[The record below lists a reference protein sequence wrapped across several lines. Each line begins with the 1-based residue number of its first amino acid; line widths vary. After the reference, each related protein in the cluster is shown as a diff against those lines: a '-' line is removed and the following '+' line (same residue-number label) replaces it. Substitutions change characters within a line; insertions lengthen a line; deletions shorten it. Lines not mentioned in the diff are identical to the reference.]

1 MKLSYR
7 GISYEYNPP
16 EVKTTQ
22 SGVAGK
28 YRGLDWRF
36 RNLDKS
42 PVLQPSVNLKYR
54 GVTYQTAGTP
64 AVSSV
69 ESTKTPTLSTQDK
82 ARSLMLNYHKALQ
95 NRQAS
100 MLKRSAAELGSA
112 AHS

>member
-36 RNLDKS
+36 RNLDKP
-42 PVLQPSVNLKYR
+42 PVLQPSANLKYR
-54 GVTYQTAGTP
+54 GVAYQTAGTSTL
-64 AVSSV
+64 SSV
-69 ESTKTPTLSTQDK
+69 EPTKTPTLSTQDK
-82 ARSLMLNYHKALQ
+82 ARSLMIGYQKALQ
-95 NRQAS
+95 NRQES
-100 MLKRSAAELGSA
+100 MLKRSAAELGLA
-112 AHS
+112 THS

>member
-16 EVKTTQ
+16 KVKTTQ

-36 RNLDKS
+36 RNLDKP

-54 GVTYQTAGTP
+54 GVAYQTPGSP
-64 AVSSV
+64 AVTRV
-69 ESTKTPTLSTQDK
+69 EPTKTPILSTQDK
-82 ARSLMLNYHKALQ
+82 ARSLMLSYHKSLQ
-95 NRQAS
+95 NRQES

>member
-16 EVKTTQ
+16 KVKTTQ
-22 SGVAGK
+22 SGVPGK

-36 RNLDKS
+36 RNLKES

-64 AVSSV
+64 AVSNV
-69 ESTKTPTLSTQDK
+69 EPAKTPTLSTQDK
-82 ARSLMLNYHKALQ
+82 ARSLMISYHKALQ
-95 NRQAS
+95 NRQES
-100 MLKRSAAELGSA
+100 MLKRSAAELGLV